1 MLKEADII
9 ESDDIYDL
17 EKEIFGQSYEQWKRE
32 DILEAIKSDKYKVYI
47 IKNNSNIIGYIIFTY
62 SSFESYIAKFGISK
76 EYRQQGYG
84 KDLVEYAVSVIDSN
98 EIFLEV
104 RSNNIAAIN
113 LYKKVGFD
121 VVGMRKGMYKDPIDD
136 AIIMQRK
143 AKRC

>member
-1 MLKEADII
+1 MA
-9 ESDDIYDL
+9 
-17 EKEIFGQSYEQWKRE
+17 
-32 DILEAIKSDKYKVYI
+32 
-47 IKNNSNIIGYIIFTY
+47 
-62 SSFESYIAKFGISK
+62 
-76 EYRQQGYG
+76 YG
-84 KDLVEYAVSVIDSN
+84 KDLVEYAVSIIDSN

-121 VVGMRKGMYKDPIDD
+121 IVGMRKGMYKDPIDD